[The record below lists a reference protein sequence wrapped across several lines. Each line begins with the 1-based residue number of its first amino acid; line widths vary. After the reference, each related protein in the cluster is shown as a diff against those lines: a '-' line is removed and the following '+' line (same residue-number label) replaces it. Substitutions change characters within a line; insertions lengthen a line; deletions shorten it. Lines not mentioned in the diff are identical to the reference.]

1 MATNYKI
8 LGQLA
13 AGSAIY
19 ETVYEVPSA
28 TEAVVSTIV
37 VANITASA
45 KTYRLA
51 VVPNG
56 TAVTDQHFL
65 AYDVAIAAN
74 DSTALTLGI
83 TLDATDTIRAY
94 ASAGSAITFTAFG
107 SELS

>member
-1 MATNYKI
+1 MATNYKV

-13 AGSAIY
+13 AGSAVY
-19 ETVYEVPSA
+19 ETLYEVPSA

-37 VANITASA
+37 VANLTNAA
-45 KTYRLA
+45 RTYRLA

-56 TAVTDQHFL
+56 TAVVNQSFL
-65 AYDVAIAAN
+65 AYDIALAAN

-83 TLDATDTIRAY
+83 TLDATDTIRCY

-107 SELS
+107 SEIA

>member
-13 AGSAIY
+13 AGSATY
-19 ETVYEVPSA
+19 ETLYEVPSA

-37 VANITASA
+37 VANLTAAA

-56 TAVTDQHFL
+56 TAVTDQHVL
-65 AYDVAIAAN
+65 AYDVALAAN

-107 SELS
+107 SEIS

>member
-1 MATNYKI
+1 MATNYKV

-13 AGSAIY
+13 AGSATY
-19 ETVYEVPSA
+19 ETLYSVPSA
-28 TEAVVSTIV
+28 TESVVSTIV
-37 VANITASA
+37 VANRTASA

-56 TAVTDQHFL
+56 TAVVDQSFL
-65 AYDVAIAAN
+65 AYDVALAAN

-83 TLDATDTIRAY
+83 CLDATDTIRCY

-107 SELS
+107 SEIA

>member
-1 MATNYKI
+1 MATNYKV

-13 AGSAIY
+13 AGSAVY
-19 ETVYEVPSA
+19 ETLYEVPSA

-37 VANITASA
+37 VANLTNAA
-45 KTYRLA
+45 RTYRLA

-56 TAVTDQHFL
+56 TAVVNESFL
-65 AYDVAIAAN
+65 AYDIALAAN

-83 TLDATDTIRAY
+83 TLDATDTIRCY

-107 SELS
+107 SEIA

>member
-13 AGSAIY
+13 AGSAVY
-19 ETVYEVPSA
+19 ETLYEVPAA

-37 VANITASA
+37 VANITAAA

-56 TAVTDQHFL
+56 TAVTDEHIL

-74 DSTALTLGI
+74 DSTALTLGVC
-83 TLDATDTIRAY
+83 LDATDTIRCY
-94 ASAGSAITFTAFG
+94 ASAASAISFTAFG
-107 SELS
+107 SEIS

>member
-1 MATNYKI
+1 MATNYKV

-13 AGSAIY
+13 AGSATY
-19 ETVYEVPSA
+19 ETLYTVPSA
-28 TEAVVSTIV
+28 TESVVSTIV
-37 VANITASA
+37 VANRTASA

-56 TAVTDQHFL
+56 TAVVDQSFL
-65 AYDVAIAAN
+65 AYDVALAAN

-83 TLDATDTIRAY
+83 CLDATDTIRCY

-107 SELS
+107 SEIA

>member
-1 MATNYKI
+1 MATNYKV

-13 AGSAIY
+13 AGSATY
-19 ETVYEVPSA
+19 ETLYTVPSA
-28 TEAVVSTIV
+28 TESVVSTIV
-37 VANITASA
+37 VANRTASA

-56 TAVTDQHFL
+56 TAVVDESFL
-65 AYDVAIAAN
+65 AYDVALAAN

-83 TLDATDTIRAY
+83 CLDATDTIRCY

-107 SELS
+107 SEIA

>member
-13 AGSAIY
+13 AGSATY
-19 ETVYEVPSA
+19 QTVYSVPSA
-28 TEAVVSTIV
+28 TEAVVSTVV
-37 VANITASA
+37 VANITNAA
-45 KTYRLA
+45 RTYRLA

-56 TAVTDQHFL
+56 TAVANQHFL

-83 TLDATDTIRAY
+83 TLDATDTIQGY

-107 SELS
+107 SEIN